1 MATRNPWG
9 KLKEEA
15 SKIRTPTLILRAQA
29 KMLNEDD
36 RWGDQRACLTSR
48 RGVSAAI
55 LKFSVYVPTL
65 NNYEVVL
72 FGVRQ
77 PVTQYPATLVPEWGE
92 TGPVKCENDAELEE
106 AVVDYCE
113 GPDLQRIVTG
123 LFAQAGQ
130 ALG

>member
-1 MATRNPWG
+1 MATRNPWN

-29 KMLNEDD
+29 KMLSEATRGVIRGRVDIEE
-36 RWGDQRACLTSR
+36 
-48 RGVSAAI
+48 GVSAAI

-92 TGPVKCENDAELEE
+92 IGPVKCENDEELEE

-130 ALG
+130 ARG

>member
-1 MATRNPWG
+1 MATRNPWS
-9 KLKEEA
+9 KLKDEA

-29 KMLNEDD
+29 KMLSE
-36 RWGDQRACLTSR
+36 TT
-48 RGVSAAI
+48 RGVIRGRVDIEEQGNAAV

-65 NNYEVVL
+65 NNYEVIL

-77 PVTQYPATLVPEWGE
+77 PVTQYPATLEPEWGE
-92 TGPVKCENDAELEE
+92 TGLVKCEDDAELEE

-130 ALG
+130 ARS

>member
-29 KMLNEDD
+29 KMLNETT
-36 RWGDQRACLTSR
+36 GGVI
-48 RGVSAAI
+48 RGRVDIEEGGNPAV

-92 TGPVKCENDAELEE
+92 TGSVKCENDAELED
-106 AVVDYCE
+106 AVADYCE

-130 ALG
+130 ARG

>member
-1 MATRNPWG
+1 MATRNPWS

-15 SKIRTPTLILRAQA
+15 SKIRTPTLILRTQA
-29 KMLNEDD
+29 KMLSD
-36 RWGDQRACLTSR
+36 TT
-48 RGVSAAI
+48 RGVIRGRVDIEEESNAAF

-92 TGPVKCENDAELEE
+92 IGTVKCENDAELEE
-106 AVVDYCE
+106 AVVNYCE
-113 GPDLQRIVTG
+113 GPDMQRIVTG

-130 ALG
+130 AQG

>member
-1 MATRNPWG
+1 MATRNPWS

-29 KMLNEDD
+29 QMLSETT
-36 RWGDQRACLTSR
+36 GGLI
-48 RGVSAAI
+48 RGRVDMEEEGNAAF

-65 NNYEVVL
+65 NNYEVDL

-77 PVTQYPATLVPEWGE
+77 PVTQYPATLVPEWGD
-92 TGPVKCENDAELEE
+92 TRPVKCENDAEFEE
-106 AVVDYCE
+106 AVVDHCE
-113 GPDLQRIVTG
+113 GPDLQKIVSG

-130 ALG
+130 ARG